1 MKNIVYIALFF
12 VTFISCE
19 DVIEVDVPSE
29 PPRLTVDALIR
40 INADQPISTARVK
53 VGLTSSFF
61 ESVTVA
67 EVDEIRIINTDMV
80 DPLSNRNTLELLQ
93 TEPGIY
99 EAQNDTSFFTEGNLQ
114 LLIVYEGQ
122 TFVAFSKYTPSAP
135 IDELIQGEQ
144 TLFTGDETEIIISF
158 TDNAERDD
166 FYLFDFDG
174 QEFLVTEDEF
184 YPGQTFRFSY
194 FFDNDLGSGEVL
206 TISLLGIDEN
216 FYNYMNQ
223 LIVQSGGDQGPF
235 QTPAGTVRGNII
247 NITGSD
253 TIDSLDQVQD
263 STNFALGFF
272 AVVQEYTMSITIN

>member
-40 INADQPISTARVK
+40 INADEPISTARVK
-53 VGLTSSFF
+53 VALTSSFF

-80 DPLSNRNTLELLQ
+80 DPLSNSNTLELLQ

-166 FYLFDFDG
+166 YYLFDFDG
-174 QEFLVTEDEF
+174 REFLVTEDEF

-194 FFDNDLGSGEVL
+194 FFDNDLASGEVL

-223 LIVQSGGDQGPF
+223 LIVQAGGDQGPF

>member
-40 INADQPISTARVK
+40 INADEPISTARVK

-80 DPLSNRNTLELLQ
+80 DPLSNRNNLELLQ